1 MSNVR
6 ADIEAMER
14 FLSHLRDFDRNL
26 SDDFRAIYGHLRELG
41 DAWSDAKYQEFS
53 DDLAEVATGVER
65 YLAAAEGHEAHL
77 ALLIERLKIYLE
89 S

>member
-41 DAWSDAKYQEFS
+41 DAWSDAKYREFH
-53 DDLAEVATGVER
+53 DDLEEVATGVER
-65 YLAAAEGHEAHL
+65 YLAAAEGHETHL
-77 ALLIERLKIYLE
+77 VQLIERLKVYLE
-89 S
+89 I

>member
-14 FLSHLRDFDRNL
+14 FLGHLRDFDRSL
-26 SDDFRAIYGHLRELG
+26 SDDFRAMFSHLRELG
-41 DAWSDAKYQEFS
+41 DAWSDAKYHEFR
-53 DDLAEVATGVER
+53 DDLEEVTTGVER

-77 ALLIERLKIYLE
+77 QRLIEHLRVFLE
-89 S
+89 T